1 MRAEN
6 FEFDGMDLS
15 YYSMMVVSFDGK
27 FSNFEKVTNGAEV
40 EMNVVSVLNGT
51 ESHWVGS
58 RYKEVVSTT
67 FQIAKFV
74 EGQFCEITLDEYRTL
89 MHWLGTK
96 QPSKFKLLTNSIAA
110 DNWLNEAEFT
120 DISFYN
126 CLYWN
131 GIFNKIVAI
140 TLGSKIVGLE
150 LTFTATTPFAYHE
163 PILRQKTV
171 AVGQVFSVLSNSDE
185 DGNIYGWASDVCSRL
200 SEMVN
205 NSDLFSIP
213 NIQLSNAPSP
223 TAAERALQKMDTDIE
238 LMEGIVFVSQ
248 HTHNSFSDVMKM
260 PYLVFQS
267 HLKHIHLSQ
276 LLENKEW
283 REKYLQAKYEIE
295 SKKPENQS
303 LSRNKKNPDMDGL
316 MRLGGLING

>member
-1 MRAEN
+1 MAIADSFCFQRDDTILRIPILTPDNSTEIEVFVLDGNVSVEFYYRFIVAHNKIKKAMIAEDDDTLTDLLKDLAVDVLN
-6 FEFDGMDLS
+6 TDRTKTITAYDFET
-15 YYSMMVVSFDGK
+15 K
-27 FSNFEKVTNGAEV
+27 FSNI
-40 EMNVVSVLNGT
+40 
-51 ESHWVGS
+51 
-58 RYKEVVSTT
+58 R
-67 FQIAKFV
+67 
-74 EGQFCEITLDEYRTL
+74 
-89 MHWLGTK
+89 
-96 QPSKFKLLTNSIAA
+96 LLSQ
-110 DNWLNEAEFT
+110 L
-120 DISFYN
+120 
-126 CLYWN
+126 
-131 GIFNKIVAI
+131 
-140 TLGSKIVGLE
+140 
-150 LTFTATTPFAYHE
+150 
-163 PILRQKTV
+163 
-171 AVGQVFSVLSNSDE
+171 
-185 DGNIYGWASDVCSRL
+185 YGWASDVCSKL

-213 NIQLSNAPSP
+213 NIQISNAPSP